1 MIYFILQKKIEKY
14 FLWVVIV
21 IKIIIKLL
29 LRKTFTK
36 MQTPPR
42 TPSPLRLP
50 SAVKYPGAPV
60 KKGNNPDYVP
70 IGNNSAL
77 NLAPTLERVNNERFT
92 TPPRQRTVPR
102 NFSPQ
107 RPDKKKR

>member
-1 MIYFILQKKIEKY
+1 
-14 FLWVVIV
+14 
-21 IKIIIKLL
+21 
-29 LRKTFTK
+29 

-70 IGNNSAL
+70 IGNSVRQCLFPKDGNDK
-77 NLAPTLERVNNERFT
+77 RFT

-102 NFSPQ
+102 NLSPQ
-107 RPDKKKR
+107 RPDRKKR